1 MKRFRWLI
9 PGLEIK
15 RWILL
20 SVLGILFLSISI
32 SHFFTLMG
40 ITTTT
45 SSYIPIGLLGVLFI
59 CIGLYQVM
67 KSLFGNTNY
76 FKSPLYNQ
84 SINQQIYDKK
94 ILSRRPKIVVIGGGT
109 GLSILLRGLKLFT
122 TNITAIVTVADDG
135 GGSGVIREDLGMLP
149 PGDIRN
155 CILALAE
162 MEPTMEK
169 LFQYRFEDGS
179 LKGQSF
185 GNLFIA
191 SMNGIT
197 SNFEEAIKRT
207 SEVLAVTGE
216 VYPVTLENITL
227 YARLENDTVIKG
239 ESNIPIK
246 SLELNSP
253 IDRVFIKPKEVEGL
267 KGAVKAIEDADIVV
281 LGPGSLYTS
290 IMPNLLVKN
299 IISALERSS
308 NKKVYISNIM
318 TQPGETDG
326 YGIKDHVDG
335 ILKHCP
341 KLKLDYVIAN
351 NGIVQMDAYSKYQ
364 EEGAELVIPKNEDRR
379 YLQKKGIKLIE
390 ENFIEIKKNYIR
402 HDAVKVSRVIVDLV
416 AKKPKKYFI

>member
-1 MKRFRWLI
+1 MDFIKCFRDFI
-9 PGLEIK
+9 
-15 RWILL
+15 
-20 SVLGILFLSISI
+20 LSISI

-67 KSLFGNTNY
+67 KSLFGDTNY

-155 CILALAE
+155 CILGLAE

-299 IISALERSS
+299 IKSALEKST

-318 TQPGETDG
+318 TQPGETHG

-341 KLKLDYVIAN
+341 KIKLDYVIAN
-351 NGIVQMDAYSKYQ
+351 NGIVQMDAYNKYQ
-364 EEGAELVIPKNEDRR
+364 EEGAQLVIPKNEDRK
-379 YLQKKGIKLIE
+379 YLQKKGIRLIE
-390 ENFIEIKKNYIR
+390 ENFIEVKKNYIR

>member
-1 MKRFRWLI
+1 MKHFRWLM

-20 SVLGILFLSISI
+20 SILGILLLSISI
-32 SHFFTLMG
+32 SHFFTIMG
-40 ITTTT
+40 VTTTT
-45 SSYIPIGLLGVLFI
+45 SSYIPIGLLGILFI
-59 CIGLYQVM
+59 CTGLYQCM
-67 KSLFGNTNY
+67 KSLLGDINY
-76 FKSPLYNQ
+76 LRNPLFNQ

-191 SMNGIT
+191 SMNGIS
-197 SNFEEAIKRT
+197 SNFEEAVKRV

-227 YARLENDTVIKG
+227 YARLKNDTVIKG
-239 ESNIPIK
+239 ESNIQIK

-267 KGAVKAIEDADIVV
+267 KEAVEAIEEADIVV

-318 TQPGETDG
+318 TQPGETHGD
-326 YGIKDHVDG
+326 GIKDHVDG

-341 KLKLDYVIAN
+341 KIKLDYVIAN
-351 NGIVQMDAYSKYQ
+351 NGIVQMDAYNKYQ
-364 EEGAELVIPKNEDRR
+364 EEGAQLVIPKNEDRK
-379 YLQKKGIKLIE
+379 YLQKKGIRLIE
-390 ENFIEIKKNYIR
+390 ENFIEVKKNYIR

>member
-1 MKRFRWLI
+1 MKHFRWLM

-67 KSLFGNTNY
+67 KSLFGDTNY

-155 CILALAE
+155 CILGLAE

-299 IISALERSS
+299 IKSALEKST

-318 TQPGETDG
+318 TQPGETHG

-341 KLKLDYVIAN
+341 KIKLDYVIAN
-351 NGIVQMDAYSKYQ
+351 NGIVQMDAYNKYQ
-364 EEGAELVIPKNEDRR
+364 EEGAQLVIPKNEDRK
-379 YLQKKGIKLIE
+379 YLQKKGIRLIE
-390 ENFIEIKKNYIR
+390 ENFIEVKKNYIR

>member
-1 MKRFRWLI
+1 MKHFRWLM

-20 SVLGILFLSISI
+20 SILGILLLSISI
-32 SHFFTLMG
+32 SHFFTIMG
-40 ITTTT
+40 VTTTT
-45 SSYIPIGLLGVLFI
+45 SSYIPIGLLGILFI
-59 CIGLYQVM
+59 CTGLYQCM
-67 KSLFGNTNY
+67 KSLLGDINY
-76 FKSPLYNQ
+76 LRNPLFNQ

-191 SMNGIT
+191 SMNGIS
-197 SNFEEAIKRT
+197 SNFEEAVKRV

-227 YARLENDTVIKG
+227 YARLKNDTVIKG
-239 ESNIPIK
+239 ESNIQIK

-267 KGAVKAIEDADIVV
+267 KEAVEAIEEADIVV